1 MLELFAALAAGY
13 LLGGVPSAAIM
24 ARLKGHDIFTV
35 GSGNMG
41 SMNTARNLGLGLGVL
56 VLALDVGK
64 GALAT
69 FLGMQMAVATG
80 QVGVAALLPALLAG
94 FGAVLG
100 HAFSPYVGFKG
111 GKGLATTFGVS
122 LPLYPFVGLFALGLI
137 LSLYLLTRRMELAA
151 LVTILAYPL
160 VALLLMERR
169 GWEKEATFML
179 VTGLLPLVV
188 VVLLKHVLA
197 WRAERG
203 TGAETG

>member
-1 MLELFAALAAGY
+1 MLELIAALAAGY
-13 LLGGVPSAAIM
+13 LLGGVPSAAIV
-24 ARLKGHDIFTV
+24 ARMRGRDIFAV

-41 SMNTARNLGLGLGVL
+41 SMNTARNLGVGLGVL
-56 VLALDVGK
+56 VLLLDIGK

-69 FLGMQMAVATG
+69 FLGMQMAVAAG
-80 QVGVAALLPALLAG
+80 QVGVAALLPALAAG

-111 GKGLATTFGVS
+111 GKALATTFGVS
-122 LPLYPFVGLFALGLI
+122 LPLYPYVGLFALVLI

-151 LVTILAYPL
+151 FVTILAYPL
-160 VALLLMERR
+160 LALLAMERR
-169 GWEKEATFML
+169 GWEKEAVFTL

-197 WRAERG
+197 WRSARQ
-203 TGAETG
+203 TVTD